1 MGWAL
6 PKPWTGSSRFTDK
19 VKRYLTAKFDIGE
32 QTGLKADP
40 QQVSNDKRKARDKQ
54 NNRLFDKEQWL
65 TKSQVQGFF
74 SRLAAT
80 RRHQPNPQIDEYGD
94 EEADR
99 QQLLEEITK
108 ELRPQHP
115 LSYDAF
121 NLCEC
126 ARKNKLNE
134 FSVGMLKQILCH
146 FDVPFKSK
154 DRKNDLI
161 VQLMSFIQECECFN

>member
-1 MGWAL
+1 M
-6 PKPWTGSSRFTDK
+6 
-19 VKRYLTAKFDIGE
+19 
-32 QTGLKADP
+32 
-40 QQVSNDKRKARDKQ
+40 RKARDEQ
-54 NNRLFDKEQWL
+54 NNRLFDREQWL

-80 RRHQPNPQIDEYGD
+80 RRRHQPNPQIDEYGELLLED

-99 QQLLEEITK
+99 QQLIEEIAK

-134 FSVGMLKQILCH
+134 FSVGMLKQILRH

-161 VQLMSFIQECECFN
+161 VQLMSFIEECECFN